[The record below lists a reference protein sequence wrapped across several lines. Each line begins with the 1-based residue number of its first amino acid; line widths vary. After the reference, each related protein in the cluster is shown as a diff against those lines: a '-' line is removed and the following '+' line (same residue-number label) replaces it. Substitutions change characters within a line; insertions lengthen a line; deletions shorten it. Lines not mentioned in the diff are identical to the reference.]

1 MKIYKYSV
9 RAVITLLLLLVL
21 IVLFFPLAFDN
32 EQIYKV
38 ILFSSIAIVLILMLF
53 LIWINAFV
61 SHQNKNKIHN

>member
-9 RAVITLLLLLVL
+9 RAVITLLLLLVFV
-21 IVLFFPLAFDN
+21 VLFFPLAFDN

-38 ILFSSIAIVLILMLF
+38 ILFSSIAIVLFLMLF